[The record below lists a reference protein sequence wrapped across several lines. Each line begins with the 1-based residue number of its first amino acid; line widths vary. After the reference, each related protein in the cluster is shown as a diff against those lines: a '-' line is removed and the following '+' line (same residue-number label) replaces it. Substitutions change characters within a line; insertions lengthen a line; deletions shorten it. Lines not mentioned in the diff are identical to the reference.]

1 MIRWQVSDGHRTVS
15 RRGIA
20 ATREQAWTD
29 AATCAAMIA
38 ADPLDADVLY
48 LVVGEQAARLY
59 PADRG
64 QSGRATTERVA
75 ADLADAMRGV
85 LMPPR

>member
-1 MIRWQVSDGHRTVS
+1 MIRWQVSDGRWTVS
-15 RRGIA
+15 RRGVA

-29 AATCAAMIA
+29 AAACAAMIA
-38 ADPLDADVLY
+38 ADPLDADVLF
-48 LVVGEQAARLY
+48 LVVGEHAARLY
-59 PADRG
+59 PADVG

-85 LMPPR
+85 LMPPT